1 MPFRVGSGTRLK
13 LIESMA
19 AGKALVST
27 RMGAEGFPV
36 TAGQELLLADGAAEM
51 STAVLRLLDQPEERQ
66 RLGQNAQQFAQRYDW
81 RVVIPRF
88 DDIYASV
95 MRDA

>member
-19 AGKALVST
+19 AGQAIVST
-27 RMGAEGFPV
+27 RIGAEGFPV
-36 TAGQELLLADGAAEM
+36 TDGQELLLADGAAEM
-51 STAVLRLLDQPEERQ
+51 AAAVLRLLAQPEERR
-66 RLGQNAQQFAQRYDW
+66 RLGQNAQKFAQQYDW

-88 DDIYASV
+88 DDVYA
-95 MRDA
+95 ALLQT